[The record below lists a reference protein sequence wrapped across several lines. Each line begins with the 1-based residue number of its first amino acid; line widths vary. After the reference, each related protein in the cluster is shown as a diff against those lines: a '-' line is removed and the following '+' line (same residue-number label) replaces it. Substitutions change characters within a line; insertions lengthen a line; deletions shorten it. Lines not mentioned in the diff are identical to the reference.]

1 MSLLLPALIVLFLVG
16 LNGLFVAAEFA
27 ILGVRT
33 ARVEQ
38 LVEAGNR
45 RAARVRRTIAD
56 RQAMDRYFAT
66 AQIGITVASLGLGMY
81 AEPVIAGFIEGPL
94 HDWFGLEGA
103 SIHTVSFALSL
114 SLITYLHVV
123 LGEMIPKSLALQRSE
138 WLALLVAWPMTVL
151 EKLLALPISV
161 LNGIGLWLLRLV
173 GVPPPDKES
182 FLHTDQEL
190 ELIIAESFAH
200 GLVRRREQQLLENIF
215 DFGARRI
222 GELITPRTQIE
233 AVPIQIDEQE
243 LLRRVEASSHSRFP
257 VYDGSLDGIVGV
269 FHLKDLVRQQL
280 GGERFDLRSLLRPV
294 PFVPHTLAA
303 TQLLNELLSHKA
315 HMAIVLDEYG
325 GTLGLVSLED
335 LFEEVV
341 GEVRDEFD
349 IEEDPPIQ
357 VIAPGHLVAQGT
369 TLVEEIEAYVP
380 LVGADRPVRTIG
392 GLVMTEIGSPPEA
405 GQEVSLGEAT
415 IRVEAVDGMAIRK
428 VSIRFKPSR

>member
-1 MSLLLPALIVLFLVG
+1 MSLILPALIVLLLVG

-27 ILGVRT
+27 ILGVRA

-38 LVEAGNR
+38 LVDAGNR
-45 RAARVRRTIAD
+45 AAARVRRTIAD

-81 AEPVIAGFIEGPL
+81 GEPVVAGFIEGPL

-103 SIHTVSFALSL
+103 SIHTASFILSL

-138 WLALLVAWPMTVL
+138 WLALVVAWPMNVL
-151 EKLLALPISV
+151 EKLMALPISI
-161 LNGIGLWLLRLV
+161 LNGIGLRLLQLV
-173 GVPPPDKES
+173 GVPPPDRES

-200 GLVRRREQQLLENIF
+200 GLVQRREQQLLENIF
-215 DFGARRI
+215 DFGARRV
-222 GELITPRTQIE
+222 GHLITPRTKIE
-233 AVPIQIDEQE
+233 AVPVDVGEQE
-243 LLRRVEASSHSRFP
+243 LLRRVEASSYSRFP

-280 GGERFDLRSLLRPV
+280 QGKRFDLRGLLRPV

-303 TQLLNELLSHKA
+303 SQLLNELLSRKT

-325 GTLGLVSLED
+325 GTLGLVTLED

-349 IEEDPPIQ
+349 MAEEPSIQ
-357 VIAPGHLVAQGT
+357 LLAPGHLVAQGT
-369 TLVEEIEAYVP
+369 ALVEEIEAYVP
-380 LVGADRPVRTIG
+380 LSGTERPVQTIG
-392 GLVMTEIGSPPEA
+392 GLVMTEIGFPPEVGRELRL
-405 GQEVSLGEAT
+405 GQAT
-415 IRVEAVDGMAIRK
+415 VRVEAVDGMAIRK